1 MARKFFSRRKVCRFC
16 VDRSLVIDYKEVKNL
31 RNLVTERGK
40 IIPRRIY
47 GTCAKH
53 QREVTEA
60 IKRARQI
67 ALMPYAGSPQ
77 I

>member
-1 MARKFFSRRKVCRFC
+1 MRKKKIFHRRKVCRFC
-16 VDRSLVIDYKEVKNL
+16 ADKELVIDYKDVKTL
-31 RNLVTERGK
+31 RNFLTERGK

-47 GTCAKH
+47 GNCAKH
-53 QREVTEA
+53 QRELTEA

-67 ALMPYAGSPQ
+67 ALLPYTGSH